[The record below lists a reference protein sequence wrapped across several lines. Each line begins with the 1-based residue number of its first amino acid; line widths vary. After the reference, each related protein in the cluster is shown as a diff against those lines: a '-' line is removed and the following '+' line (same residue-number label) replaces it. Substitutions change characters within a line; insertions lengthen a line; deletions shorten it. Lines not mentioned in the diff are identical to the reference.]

1 MACRSTADCLTSLTP
16 LARRSNAHRPFTGLH
31 SLAEVVSGF
40 LWQRM
45 VLTKA
50 PGFAEQLDR
59 LAVERSALEQ
69 LLTAARSLGSLHKG
83 LESSLQ
89 LGKSTAALPAEAQ
102 RLYLS
107 LDNKIQAMSD
117 DEVLKRL
124 HQLERKITLQLKNL
138 APLIDPLVSSSPAQ
152 SDEQAAALAP
162 QQLDVFQ
169 RQAKT
174 AITLRALLHKRGLS
188 VPVLTMPI
196 AASVVERKLAVI
208 ELQEQRCRVQVTEAV
223 DTMATDINVLMT
235 HSECSDA
242 MCETLGQVFDDL
254 VSAQEH
260 LSAGLS
266 LDSLP
271 ISIDII
277 DGQVVADEPPVPG
290 LPPAEDI
297 AAGAMTAQG
306 ESTALSESAAL
317 SEPTA
322 LDESAPLSEEPAS
335 KAAEVLAA
343 PAAKD
348 LPAKSLWQK
357 LILWLNTPWGTR
369 WRDIDDK

>member
-1 MACRSTADCLTSLTP
+1 MALS
-16 LARRSNAHRPFTGLH
+16 
-31 SLAEVVSGF
+31 
-40 LWQRM
+40 
-45 VLTKA
+45 KA

-69 LLTAARSLGSLHKG
+69 LLTAARSLDSLHKG

-107 LDNKIQAMSD
+107 LDNKTQAMSD
-117 DEVLKRL
+117 GEVLKRL

-138 APLIDPLVSSSPAQ
+138 DPLVSSTPQ
-152 SDEQAAALAP
+152 QDDEQAAALVS

-188 VPVLTMPI
+188 VPVLSMPI
-196 AASVVERKLAVI
+196 AESVVERKLALV
-208 ELQEQRCRVQVTEAV
+208 ELQEQRCRVQVSKAV
-223 DTMATDINVLMT
+223 NTMAADINALMA

-242 MCETLGQVFDDL
+242 MSETLGQAFDDL

-277 DGQVVADEPPVPG
+277 DGQVVADEPAVSD
-290 LPPAEDI
+290 LPLAEDI
-297 AAGAMTAQG
+297 AAGAMTA
-306 ESTALSESAAL
+306 LSESTAL

-322 LDESAPLSEEPAS
+322 LDDSAPLSAEPAS
-335 KAAEVLAA
+335 KAGEALAA
-343 PAAKD
+343 PAARD
-348 LPAKSLWQK
+348 LPPKSLWQK

-369 WRDIDDK
+369 WRDIEDK

>member
-1 MACRSTADCLTSLTP
+1 M
-16 LARRSNAHRPFTGLH
+16 GLF
-31 SLAEVVSGF
+31 SWAEAVSGF
-40 LWQRM
+40 LWHRM
-45 VLTKA
+45 TLTKA
-50 PGFAEQLDR
+50 PGFAEQLAR

-69 LLTAARSLGSLHKG
+69 LLTAARSLDSLHKG

-89 LGKSTAALPAEAQ
+89 LGISTAALPAEAQ

-107 LDNKIQAMSD
+107 LSSKTQSMSD
-117 DEVLKRL
+117 DEILKRL

-138 APLIDPLVSSSPAQ
+138 EPLVSSTPQ
-152 SDEQAAALAP
+152 QGDKQAAALAS

-188 VPVLTMPI
+188 VPVLSMPI
-196 AASVVERKLAVI
+196 AESVVERKLAVI
-208 ELQEQRCRVQVTEAV
+208 ELQEQRCRMQVTEAV
-223 DTMATDINVLMT
+223 NTMATDINALMA
-235 HSECSDA
+235 HSECSDI
-242 MCETLGQVFDDL
+242 MSETLGQVFDDL

-260 LSAGLS
+260 LSAGRS

-277 DGQVVADEPPVPG
+277 DGQVLNDESPVAD

-297 AAGAMTAQG
+297 AAGAMAAQS
-306 ESTALSESAAL
+306 ESTALN
-317 SEPTA
+317 EPTA

-335 KAAEVLAA
+335 KAAEVAAA

-357 LILWLNTPWGTR
+357 LILWLNTPWGIR

>member
-1 MACRSTADCLTSLTP
+1 
-16 LARRSNAHRPFTGLH
+16 
-31 SLAEVVSGF
+31 
-40 LWQRM
+40 
-45 VLTKA
+45 
-50 PGFAEQLDR
+50 
-59 LAVERSALEQ
+59 LEQ
-69 LLTAARSLGSLHKG
+69 LLTAARSLDLLHKG

-107 LDNKIQAMSD
+107 LDSKTQAMPD

-138 APLIDPLVSSSPAQ
+138 APLIDPLVSSRPQ
-152 SDEQAAALAP
+152 QGDEQVTALAS

-188 VPVLTMPI
+188 VPVLPMPI
-196 AASVVERKLAVI
+196 PESVVKQKLAVI
-208 ELQEQRCRVQVTEAV
+208 KLQEQRCRVQVTEGV
-223 DTMATDINVLMT
+223 DAMATDINALMA

-242 MCETLGQVFDDL
+242 MSETLGQVLDDL

-277 DGQVVADEPPVPG
+277 DAQIVNDEPPEPD
-290 LPPAEDI
+290 LAPAED
-297 AAGAMTAQG
+297 MTALS
-306 ESTALSESAAL
+306 ESTALSE
-317 SEPTA
+317 
-322 LDESAPLSEEPAS
+322 ESTS

-343 PAAKD
+343 PAARN

-369 WRDIDDK
+369 WRDIDD